1 MKINR
6 KSLIAR
12 SRRGSSMSRDKEILS
27 TRRIT
32 ETTVS
37 INREEVEVRGL
48 VEINEAIRTTMAI
61 MDLQAGITI
70 TNIKG
75 IIQEMT
81 WEVISET
88 TKGTI
93 KEMALTTIMVVTMV
107 EVSEFTTGPTEAEEE
122 WAIKANHTEVISGKV
137 ETATSETYLFDI
149 NKSDQNWMY
158 LKLNFM
164 SLI

>member
-81 WEVISET
+81 
-88 TKGTI
+88 
-93 KEMALTTIMVVTMV
+93 
-107 EVSEFTTGPTEAEEE
+107 
-122 WAIKANHTEVISGKV
+122 
-137 ETATSETYLFDI
+137 
-149 NKSDQNWMY
+149 
-158 LKLNFM
+158 
-164 SLI
+164 